1 MALVTPWT
9 GRPLERIED
18 ARFLQ
23 GRGCYVDDL
32 MPPGLLH
39 MALYRSPLAHG
50 RLLRIDS
57 AAASA
62 LRGVRAVIT
71 ADSFADDV
79 PRIPVRIERRP
90 EMGVF
95 EQPVIAQGKVR
106 YVGEPIVAVVAE
118 SAALAEDALEL
129 LTVEID
135 PLPAAMNGT
144 APRAGDVR
152 LFDTERS
159 NRAFTLTGI
168 RGAAPAAILGAQ
180 YVRREVFRVQRHAAV
195 PLETRGVMATWNP
208 QTQVLRA
215 YGAIKVPFATR
226 AILARLMGLPETAVE
241 VIENDA
247 GGGFGVRGEFY
258 PEDFLVPYA
267 SRLLG
272 CPVKW
277 IEDRREHLLA
287 TSPAREVECELEI
300 ACRSDGTLVALRGQA
315 WADMGA
321 YLRPNAI
328 TAPRNLAQ
336 MIGGPYRVPHLQM
349 DVSMVLTSKTPLASY
364 RGPGRF
370 ECDFFRE
377 RLFDI
382 AADELGIDRVAFR
395 RRNLL
400 TASEMPY
407 ALPTVLPIGA
417 GGETD
422 SGDYPFTL
430 QRCLDEI
437 GWTAE
442 AARQGLREDGRYHGL
457 GLGCYLEGGGTGP
470 RENVR
475 LEMAA
480 DGSIDVFVGSS
491 SVGQG
496 IETIFAQITADAL
509 GVPIG
514 RIRNVF
520 HGSTTLVEA
529 GWGSNASR
537 ATVMGGSALLDAAA
551 NLKASLCRAAAEQF
565 SCAPASVEITD
576 ELSVARAGNRER
588 TVSELSA
595 DGFSAE
601 GTFASNKRTYSY
613 GTHAAHVAID
623 PRTGA
628 LEVIDYVAVEDVG
641 RIINPLTLHGQVIG
655 AIVQGLGA
663 TLLEELVYNADGQL
677 LSGTLADYLMP
688 TCMDFPNVRAISLEM
703 YPSPHNPLGAKGA
716 GEGGIIPVG
725 GVIANAVAA
734 ALHDLGVQPRGFPL
748 SPSRLWQLIRDARAT
763 GAEAPQTPQTPK
775 ERA

>member
-1 MALVTPWT
+1 M
-9 GRPLERIED
+9 ERIED
-18 ARFLQ
+18 ARYLR

-32 MPPGLLH
+32 APSGLLH
-39 MALYRSPLAHG
+39 MAIYRSPVAHG
-50 RLLRIDS
+50 WVRRIDS
-57 AAASA
+57 TAASA
-62 LRGVRAVIT
+62 LPGVHAVIT
-71 ADSFADDV
+71 AGSFDGAV

-90 EMGVF
+90 EMGAL
-95 EQPVIAQGKVR
+95 EQPVIASGKVR
-106 YVGEPIVAVVAE
+106 YVGEPIVAIVAE

-129 LTVEID
+129 LEVDID
-135 PLPAAMNGT
+135 PLPAALNGT
-144 APRAGDVR
+144 APLDGDT
-152 LFDTERS
+152 LLHESEGS
-159 NRAFTLTGI
+159 NCAFTLTGI
-168 RGAAPAAILGAQ
+168 RGDAAAAIADAQ
-180 YVRREVFRVQRHAAV
+180 YVRRERFHVQRHAAV
-195 PLETRGVMATWNP
+195 PLETRGVLATWEASP
-208 QTQVLRA
+208 PLLRA
-215 YGAIKVPFATR
+215 YGALKVPFATR
-226 AILARLMGLPETAVE
+226 AILAGLMGLPESSVE

-258 PEDFLVPYA
+258 PEDFLVPCA
-267 SRLLG
+267 ARLLG
-272 CPVKW
+272 RPVKW

-287 TSPAREVECELEI
+287 TSPAREVACELEI
-300 ACRSDGTLVALRGQA
+300 ACRRDGTLLALRGRA
-315 WADMGA
+315 WTDMGA
-321 YLRPNAI
+321 YLRPNAM

-336 MIGGPYRVPHLQM
+336 MIGGPYRVPDLRM
-349 DVSMVLTSKTPLASY
+349 EVAMMLTSKTPLASY

-382 AADELGIDRVAFR
+382 AADDLGIDRVAFR
-395 RRNLL
+395 QKNLL
-400 TASEMPY
+400 SSSEMPY
-407 ALPTVLPIGA
+407 GLPAVLPIGA

-422 SGDYPFTL
+422 SGDYAITL

-437 GWTAE
+437 GWTSQ

-457 GLGCYLEGGGTGP
+457 GIGCYLEGGGTGP

-475 LEMAA
+475 LEMSPEGA
-480 DGSIDVFVGSS
+480 IDLFVGSS

-509 GVPIG
+509 GVPIS

-551 NLKASLCRAAAEQF
+551 NLKAAIRRAAAAQF
-565 SCAPASVEITD
+565 GCLPELVEITE
-576 ELSVARAGNRER
+576 ELSVARAGDRER
-588 TVSELSA
+588 TVSELSM
-595 DGFSAE
+595 DGFSAD
-601 GTFASNKRTYSY
+601 GTFASSKRTYSY
-613 GTHAAHVAID
+613 GSHAAHVAID
-623 PRTGA
+623 PRTGVV
-628 LEVIDYVAVEDVG
+628 EVIDYVAVEDVG

-655 AIVQGLGA
+655 GIVQGLGA
-663 TLLEELVYNADGQL
+663 ALLEELVYDAEGQL
-677 LSGTLADYLMP
+677 VSGTLADYLMP
-688 TCMDFPNVRAISLEM
+688 TSSDFPNVRAVSLEM

-748 SPSRLWQLIRDARAT
+748 SSSRVWQLIRDASATRAGDPLAT
-763 GAEAPQTPQTPK
+763 K
-775 ERA
+775 EST